1 MKGVVRKNLTA
12 IKVHFPKEESQII
25 GYGGDEFS
33 DHEEDDFNLVSENG
47 TVEDNPADEEDDR
60 NFQKLTESNTEFNKD
75 PENLCMDKPLA
86 SVKKA
91 TTTPLKLGQNGTEGK
106 KQTLLVS
113 VQPFGSSPMNTTPL
127 ALSRKT
133 HLNNLL
139 HDAADSI
146 KLSDASDI
154 KLSTPSMTKV
164 ESQEENKTESTCEK
178 DNIFKNIKNVAHVN
192 KIIVDSRPDYNLE
205 SELKTET
212 EQVDNIDEE
221 SMKKTEKAE
230 HRLSSLIEGKKSQIT
245 RGAILT
251 KSHEQAKA
259 KRYFN
264 MGSIKPEDDIPVS
277 ESVLKKLESS
287 DINTV
292 GNSFSRAKDT
302 ISIKTNVQHKNVKNI
317 ANGLF
322 SSKLLKKEFGIQS
335 DLQLTKMKSIEY
347 IDSNLCAISQP
358 IGKGVEPKLNG
369 ESDLPLISF
378 AKLPIDELSKKSEM
392 LIIDG
397 IPTESREMVGEPDGR
412 ADSDEMDDPPPDL
425 PTTPPPL
432 LTDHIPRPSFLHNV
446 SKEKPKLPTKP
457 KLRDKSPPKALVST
471 IRLKLTIYL
480 VIITN
485 HLSFSYI
492 SFILYY
498 ENG

>member
-1 MKGVVRKNLTA
+1 MRRNLTA
-12 IKVHFPKEESQII
+12 IKVHFPTEESQVI

-33 DHEEDDFNLVSENG
+33 DHEEDDFNLVQENG
-47 TVEDNPADEEDDR
+47 TVEENPADEEDDR

-75 PENLCMDKPLA
+75 PANLCMDKPVT
-86 SVKKA
+86 SVKK
-91 TTTPLKLGQNGTEGK
+91 TTSTPLKLGQNGTESGK

-113 VQPFGSSPMNTTPL
+113 VQPFGSSPMSTTPL

-139 HDAADSI
+139 HDTADSI
-146 KLSDASDI
+146 KLSDSSSAVKVS
-154 KLSTPSMTKV
+154 SPSVTKV
-164 ESQEENKTESTCEK
+164 EPQEENKTEPICEK
-178 DNIFKNIKNVAHVN
+178 DNNIFKNIKNIAHVN
-192 KIIVDSRPDYNLE
+192 KIIVDSRPECNLE
-205 SELKTET
+205 SETKTET
-212 EQVDNIDEE
+212 IKVGDVNEE

-245 RGAILT
+245 RGAMLT
-251 KSHEQAKA
+251 KSHEQAKV

-264 MGSIKPEDDIPVS
+264 LGSIKPEDDIPVS
-277 ESVLKKLESS
+277 ESVLKKLETS

-302 ISIKTNVQHKNVKNI
+302 ISIKTNIQHKNVKNI

-358 IGKGVEPKLNG
+358 VGKSIEPKLNG

-378 AKLPIDELSKKSEM
+378 AKLPMDEMSKKNEM

-397 IPTESREMVGEPDGR
+397 VPTESREMVGEPDGR

-457 KLRDKSPPKALVST
+457 KLREKSPPKELVST
-471 IRLKLTIYL
+471 
-480 VIITN
+480 
-485 HLSFSYI
+485 
-492 SFILYY
+492 
-498 ENG
+498 